1 MKKISCGPFIYENTK
16 YKDVLKKE
24 EMGVYPHFP
33 SPRALDKFLNP
44 DYTHEEKKS
53 ISPKN
58 VQLRNSKRAFNDK
71 FIKETPFKAF

>member
-1 MKKISCGPFIYENTK
+1 MIVKKLNVPLVHNNNLMKKISCGPFIYENTK

-44 DYTHEEKKS
+44 DYTHEEK
-53 ISPKN
+53 N
-58 VQLRNSKRAFNDK
+58 
-71 FIKETPFKAF
+71 